1 MQSKTD
7 QNLAVGDVVI
17 PNSIN
22 KLAEQQKFIFFTIK
36 HAKL

>member
-7 QNLAVGDVVI
+7 QNLAVDDVVI

-22 KLAEQQKFIFFTIK
+22 KLTEQHNFIFLY
-36 HAKL
+36 H